1 MESKLISQE
10 VTHEV
15 DIQQSAPLL
24 QKKPEGKRVRILTYN
39 LYIRPPPVNTHGSDH
54 KDARLN
60 YFIKEHLPNW
70 DVICFQEVFAAQSD
84 RKYTLIEAAYKVGL
98 RYHATSSTSGYY
110 NNMGSDGGYLTLS
123 RHPIVKSSFH

>member
-24 QKKPEGKRVRILTYN
+24 QKKPDGKRVRILTYN
-39 LYIRPPPVNTHGSDH
+39 MFIRPPPVNENGNDH

-60 YFIKEHLPNW
+60 YFIKEYLPNW
-70 DVICFQEVFAAQSD
+70 DVICFQEVFACFCD
-84 RKYTLIEAAYKVGL
+84 RK
-98 RYHATSSTSGYY
+98 
-110 NNMGSDGGYLTLS
+110 
-123 RHPIVKSSFH
+123 